1 MKIVKTGATAL
12 AISCVAATAMAQ
24 GAAKCARPVE
34 AAALQTAQVQ
44 QQLMVAALSCDAI
57 PLYNQFVTAYQKELF
72 AQDKGV
78 QAYFKRLNAKTGTA
92 DYHAFKT
99 KMANNSS
106 RTSIAQITDYCT
118 KAKEMFATALAPQNR
133 PTLAA
138 FVSEQPYTVDVATC
152 EPLRVAEG
160 ATTASVAP
168 AQGGR

>member
-1 MKIVKTGATAL
+1 MSGQKGFGMKMVKTGAMAL
-12 AISCVAATAMAQ
+12 TLSCIAATAWAQ
-24 GAAKCARPVE
+24 GANCARPQE

-78 QAYFKRLNAKTGTA
+78 QAYFKRLNPKTGTA

-106 RTSIAQITDYCT
+106 RNSIAQITDYCT
-118 KAKEMFATALAPQNR
+118 KAKEMYATALAPEGR

-138 FVSEQPYTVDVATC
+138 FVSSQPYVVDVKTC
-152 EPLRVAEG
+152 EPVRIAEG
-160 ATTASVAP
+160 AAA
-168 AQGGR
+168 AR

>member
-1 MKIVKTGATAL
+1 MKTMRTGATAL
-12 AISCVAATAMAQ
+12 AISCIAASAPAWAQ
-24 GAAKCARPVE
+24 GAPCARPQE
-34 AAALQTAQVQ
+34 AVALQTAQVQ

-106 RTSIAQITDYCT
+106 RTSI
-118 KAKEMFATALAPQNR
+118 
-133 PTLAA
+133 
-138 FVSEQPYTVDVATC
+138 
-152 EPLRVAEG
+152 
-160 ATTASVAP
+160 
-168 AQGGR
+168 

>member
-1 MKIVKTGATAL
+1 MKKVKTGALAL
-12 AISCVAATAMAQ
+12 ALSCAAATAWAQ
-24 GAAKCARPVE
+24 GATCARPNE
-34 AAALQTAQVQ
+34 AMALHTAAVQ

-57 PLYNQFVTAYQKELF
+57 PLYNQFVTAYQKDLF
-72 AQDKGV
+72 AQDKAI

-118 KAKEMFATALAPQNR
+118 KAKEMFATALAAENR

-138 FVSEQPYTVDVATC
+138 FVSSQPYSLDVKTC
-152 EPLRVAEG
+152 EPVVLAEG
-160 ATTASVAP
+160 AAA
-168 AQGGR
+168 AR